1 MNVMYSRQHH
11 APKIVEEEKPVRR
24 KIKSQNQGD
33 VKQLLQ
39 LISDML

>member
-1 MNVMYSRQHH
+1 MNVVYSQQRH
-11 APKIVEEEKPVRR
+11 APKIVEQEKPVRR
-24 KIKSQNQGD
+24 KSKSHKQGD